1 MPVTQM
7 SEAVSVSTQERLSWM
22 EDGRLQET
30 VWKKEDSTFSQRDA
44 FAMTPAARG
53 PVVGGCRPRYPSHDW
68 EILRVT
74 GPKVIANPGAKLT
87 LEVSLDCDHDL
98 DG

>member
-1 MPVTQM
+1 MH
-7 SEAVSVSTQERLSWM
+7 LK
-22 EDGRLQET
+22 ET

-74 GPKVIANPGAKLT
+74 GDLEANIAPMANIGKATHRNNTADVIEILFSR
-87 LEVSLDCDHDL
+87 LHSC
-98 DG
+98 